1 MYFGQLNFIILPIF
15 EQKLLNIVVISA
27 KLVMSYSATKK
38 SSAQYFFLKKSLL
51 PSKFID
57 KIRFQ
62 KSYTKKAIE
71 SIHLKSKYEKSNDVS
86 NFTPNSQHSEV
97 LTYDWCTINIHD
109 DLMGKYC
116 NLIKN

>member
-15 EQKLLNIVVISA
+15 EQTLLNIVVISA

-38 SSAQYFFLKKSLL
+38 SLAQYIFLKKSLL
-51 PSKFID
+51 PSKLID